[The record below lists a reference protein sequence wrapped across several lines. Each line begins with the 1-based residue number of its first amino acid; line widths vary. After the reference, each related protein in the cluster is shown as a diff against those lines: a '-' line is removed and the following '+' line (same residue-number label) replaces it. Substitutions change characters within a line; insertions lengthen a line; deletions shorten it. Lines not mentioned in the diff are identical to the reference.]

1 MHDTRELDEAVNRLA
16 DRLRAAPQSRL
27 RQGAAAEGL
36 ALARE
41 LAERAQRLEGAG
53 HPGAGPEQPR
63 VMPDAGVFAVGDQL
77 AVAGADLAEAL
88 REAARRGGV
97 PGEALDAES
106 AGALASVRATAARTG
121 L

>member
-41 LAERAQRLEGAG
+41 LAKRAQRLEGVDPAE
-53 HPGAGPEQPR
+53 AR

-88 REAARRGGV
+88 RAAAR
-97 PGEALDAES
+97 GEGAPAGPDVDPDAEL
-106 AGALASVRATAARTG
+106 AGALAEVRAAAERAG

>member
-1 MHDTRELDEAVNRLA
+1 MRDTTELDEAVSRLA

-41 LAERAQRLEGAG
+41 LAARAQRWEGTA
-53 HPGAGPEQPR
+53 ETR

-88 REAARRGGV
+88 RAAARRGGAS
-97 PGEALDAES
+97 GAALDGELAD
-106 AGALASVRATAARTG
+106 AVASVRATAARAG